1 MGSDE
6 RGRFFLSYRRE
17 DSAGHAG
24 RLADHL
30 LGRFGSGSVFMDVES
45 IQAGVDFAAEI
56 GRAIAECDAVLV
68 VIGPGWI
75 DARGPGGARR
85 LEDPADFVRGEVT
98 AALESQVR
106 VIPVLVS
113 GASMP
118 TADEL
123 PRPIA
128 GLARLNAIE
137 IQDRRWREDME
148 GLEDLLE
155 RRVSV
160 CPRCG
165 RENPQDAAFCMGC
178 GSALQVAAP
187 PRELRKTVTMVV
199 AGVMSSTA
207 PGDELDPEAL
217 RNVMSRYFDAM
228 REALGR
234 HGGTVKKLIGDEVMA
249 VFGIPQVHEDD
260 ALRAVRAAADMRE
273 AIERLGKELERD
285 QRLGFAVRI
294 GVNTGEVVAGDSSS
308 GEALVTGD
316 PVKVAASLEQ
326 AASPGEVLIG
336 EDTYRLVRDSVD
348 AERIEPL
355 SLKGTSEAVSA
366 RRLLRVTDALAGRPR
381 RMDSPMIGRRRELD
395 SLRSAFERAA
405 SDRACQLF
413 TVLAPAG
420 TGKSRLIEEFIAG
433 LGESAVL
440 VGRCLPYGEG
450 ITYFPILEIV
460 KQAAGLADFDAPE
473 VIEEKVCRVLEGEEH
488 QEVVCGRV
496 AQLLGVAEGGS
507 AEETFWAVRRF
518 IEAVARHRSL
528 VVVLDDIHWAEP
540 TLLDLVEHVAE
551 WSRDVPILLA
561 CMARPELLDLRPA
574 WGGGKLNASTIS
586 LETLSDAE
594 CEELISNLL
603 GAAEVPAEVSSRI
616 VAAAEGNPLFV
627 EEMLAM
633 LVDDGLLSPE
643 DGRSV
648 PATDLSEVAVPATI
662 TALLAARLDRLS
674 SDERGVLEAASVL
687 GKEFFLGA
695 VRELAPHE
703 LRPGVPAL
711 LMALVRKEL
720 VRPDRSTLPDEDAF
734 RFRHLLIRDATYDAM
749 PKQLRADL
757 HERAADWLVRVAG
770 DRVAEQE
777 EIVGHHLEQA
787 YHYRM
792 ELNPNDTSASTLA
805 ERAGLALA
813 AAGRRAY
820 ARGDMRASANLLVR
834 ASTLL
839 PSQRL
844 ERLELLPD
852 LSDALAESG
861 EQERAMQL
869 LDEAMHIV
877 DQVGDA
883 RIRAHLVLARRAI
896 TQEPSGEGWE
906 QAAEREARDALQVF
920 EETGDEAGQAD
931 AWRTLGFVEWGRGRI
946 DAAIS
951 SWQRAAAYAGRA
963 GDRAG
968 EAHDRAWL
976 LIAYGFGSVPVEE
989 TLSRALD
996 TLALVEDVPAA
1007 KAEVLWEVAGNNAM
1021 LGNFDAAHAAMESS
1035 KQIERD
1041 LGRGLTASHYGAQV
1055 EEMNYRLEGDREAR
1069 ARVLRQ
1075 GLDAYQQVANELNPM
1090 LAALLAEAL
1099 ADLGQY
1105 EEAWQLAEAAR
1116 EASHGFL
1123 HVMPHVLG
1131 AEGIVLAHRGL
1142 FEEAE
1147 QGASKAIEMLRA
1159 TEFVWSGADSLII
1172 LGEVQRLAG
1181 KRAEA
1186 EASIREALAIYEN
1199 KGIVPLADQ
1208 ARSRLAQL

>member
-1 MGSDE
+1 MV
-6 RGRFFLSYRRE
+6 RP
-17 DSAGHAG
+17 
-24 RLADHL
+24 
-30 LGRFGSGSVFMDVES
+30 
-45 IQAGVDFAAEI
+45 
-56 GRAIAECDAVLV
+56 AVTT
-68 VIGPGWI
+68 
-75 DARGPGGARR
+75 ARR
-85 LEDPADFVRGEVT
+85 PSPKNLGLVCHPGLGYRPIVRCPSCGEENPDRAKFCLNCA
-98 AALESQVR
+98 AAL
-106 VIPVLVS
+106 
-113 GASMP
+113 
-118 TADEL
+118 TT
-123 PRPIA
+123 
-128 GLARLNAIE
+128 
-137 IQDRRWREDME
+137 
-148 GLEDLLE
+148 
-155 RRVSV
+155 
-160 CPRCG
+160 
-165 RENPQDAAFCMGC
+165 
-178 GSALQVAAP
+178 AAP
-187 PRELRKTVTMVV
+187 PREARKTVTVV
-199 AGVMSSTA
+199 FCDVTGSTA
-207 PGDELDPEAL
+207 LGEKLDPETL
-217 RNVMSRYFDAM
+217 RRVMSRYFEAM
-228 REALGR
+228 REALER
-234 HGGTVKKLIGDEVMA
+234 HGGTVEKFIGDAVMA
-249 VFGIPQVHEDD
+249 VFGIPRVHEDD

-285 QRLGFAVRI
+285 HSLGFAVRI
-294 GVNTGEVVAGDSSS
+294 GVNTGEVVAGDPSS
-308 GEALVTGD
+308 GQALVTGD
-316 PVKVAASLEQ
+316 PVNVAARLEQ
-326 AASPGEVLIG
+326 AAVPGEVLIG
-336 EDTYRLVRDSVD
+336 EATYRLVHDSVD

-355 SLKGTSEAVSA
+355 SLKGKSEGVPAL
-366 RRLLRVTDALAGRPR
+366 RLLRVTDALAGRPR

-395 SLRSAFERAA
+395 ALRNAFERAV

-420 TGKSRLIEEFIAG
+420 TGKSRLLEEFIAG
-433 LGESAVL
+433 VGEAAVL
-440 VGRCLPYGEG
+440 RGRCLPYGDG

-496 AQLLGVAEGGS
+496 AQLLGAAEGGS
-507 AEETFWAVRRF
+507 PEETFWAVRRF
-518 IEAVARHRSL
+518 IEAVARQRPL
-528 VVVLDDIHWAEP
+528 VVILDDIHWAEP
-540 TLLDLVEHVAE
+540 TLLDLVEHISE

-561 CMARPELLDLRPA
+561 CMARPELLDVRPA
-574 WGGGKLNASTIS
+574 WGGGKMNASTIS
-586 LETLSDAE
+586 LETLSDTE

-603 GAAEVPAEVSSRI
+603 GSAEVPTEVSARI
-616 VAAAEGNPLFV
+616 VSAAEGNPLFV

-633 LVDDGLLSPE
+633 LVDDGLLSRE
-643 DGRSV
+643 DDRWLPVG
-648 PATDLSEVAVPATI
+648 DLSEVAVPATI

-674 SDERGVLEAASVL
+674 SDERRVLEAASVV

-695 VRELAPHE
+695 VRELAPE
-703 LRPGVPAL
+703 GLRPAVPAL

-720 VRPDRSTLPDEDAF
+720 VRPDRSTLAGEDAF

-749 PKQLRADL
+749 PKELRAEL
-757 HERAADWLVRVAG
+757 HERAADWLERVAG

-787 YHYRM
+787 YRYRM
-792 ELNPNDTSASTLA
+792 ELNPNDTSASALA
-805 ERAGLALA
+805 ERAGRALA

-820 ARGDMRASANLLVR
+820 ARGDMRASVNLLVR

-852 LSDALAESG
+852 LSDALAETG

-869 LDEAMHIV
+869 LDEAIHIV

-906 QAAEREARDALQVF
+906 QAAEREAREALRVFQVA
-920 EETGDEAGQAD
+920 GDEAGQAN

-951 SWQRAAAYAGRA
+951 SWQQAAAFAGPA

-989 TLSRALD
+989 ALSRAVD

-1007 KAEVLWEVAGNNAM
+1007 KAEVLWEVATNNAM
-1021 LGNFDAAHAAMESS
+1021 LGNFDEAHAAMEAS

-1041 LGRGLTASHYGAQV
+1041 LGRGLTASHFGAQV
-1055 EEMNYRLEGDREAR
+1055 EEMNHRLEGDREAR

-1099 ADLGQY
+1099 ADLGQDG
-1105 EEAWQLAEAAR
+1105 EAWELAEAAR

-1131 AEGIVLAHRGL
+1131 AEAIVLAHREQ

-1147 QGASKAIEMLRA
+1147 QRASKAIETLRA
-1159 TEFVWSGADSLII
+1159 TEFVWSAADSLIL

-1181 KRAEA
+1181 KRGEA
-1186 EASIREALAIYEN
+1186 RASIREALAIYEN
-1199 KGIVPLADQ
+1199 KGIVPLAEQ
-1208 ARSRLAQL
+1208 ARSKLAQL